1 MAIGRIGAYSS
12 DIKAHEDDTTNI
24 HGIADTS
31 LLVTTTG
38 TQTLTNKSLTSP
50 TITGTPT
57 APTAAVDTNTTQVA
71 TTAFVVGQGYAKLA
85 SPALTGVPT
94 APTAAVQ
101 TSTTQIATTAYVNA
115 EIANDAVANSLFT
128 AKGAIVA
135 ASAASTPATVA
146 VGTNGFVLTAD
157 STQAAGVKWA
167 AASGG
172 VGFDAV
178 FMLMGA

>member
-1 MAIGRIGAYSS
+1 MSVGRIGSLS
-12 DIKAHEDDTTNI
+12 PEILVHENDTTNV

-31 LLVTTTG
+31 LVVTTTG

-57 APTAAVDTNTTQVA
+57 APTAAVTTN
-71 TTAFVVGQGYAKLA
+71 
-85 SPALTGVPT
+85 
-94 APTAAVQ
+94 
-101 TSTTQIATTAYVNA
+101 TTQIATTAFVNA
-115 EIANDAVANSLFT
+115 EISNDAALKTLWS

-135 ASAASTPATVA
+135 ASAANTPATVT
-146 VGTNGFVLTAD
+146 VGTDGFVLTAD
-157 STQAAGVKWA
+157 STNANGVKWA

-178 FMLMGA
+178 FLLMGA